1 MGLDAGEGAK
11 TNRMNAVRSIIGFNI
26 GASSDV
32 GAGKLGASQVEIF
45 SRPNYRPN
53 LPSTVEWT

>member
-32 GAGKLGASQVEIF
+32 GAGKTGRLATGNIF
-45 SRPNYRPN
+45 SPE
-53 LPSTVEWT
+53 L